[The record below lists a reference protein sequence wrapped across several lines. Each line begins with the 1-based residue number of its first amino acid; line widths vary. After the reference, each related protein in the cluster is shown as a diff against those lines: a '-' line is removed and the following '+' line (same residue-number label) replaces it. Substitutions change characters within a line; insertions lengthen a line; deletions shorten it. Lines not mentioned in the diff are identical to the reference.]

1 MGRVTSIRIHNYPDI
16 MGSNSVVRG
25 LTEQLRTLK

>member
-1 MGRVTSIRIHNYPDI
+1 

-25 LTEQLRTLK
+25 LTEQLRTLKWVKDSTLNAT